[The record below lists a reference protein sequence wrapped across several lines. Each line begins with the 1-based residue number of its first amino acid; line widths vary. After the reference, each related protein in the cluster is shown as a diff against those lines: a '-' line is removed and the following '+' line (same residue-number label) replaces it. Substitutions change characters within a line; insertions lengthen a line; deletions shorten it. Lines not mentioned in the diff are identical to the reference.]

1 MAHFSF
7 FRKIL
12 PFFLIIWIT
21 GCGSALRYP
30 KGPDFPL
37 PEEDYD
43 PADEMEDYLWKGL
56 KDWQGVPYKWGGE
69 NRSGVDCSGF
79 TKTVYRKLFN
89 IRLPRTSAEQS
100 SVGKAVKQ
108 KHLRAGDLV
117 FFSYEK
123 NANHVG
129 IYLGKRKFIHAS
141 QKKGVMVSH
150 MDKPYWKR
158 IYRTSRR
165 VLKGI
170 PGRLKASVRKKIPES
185 AENRNAFSLHFCILS
200 ESF

>member
-1 MAHFSF
+1 MAHFRF

-12 PFFLIIWIT
+12 PFFLVVWIT
-21 GCGSALRYP
+21 GCGSALKYT
-30 KGPDFPL
+30 KVPDFSL
-37 PEEDYD
+37 PEEEEDSA
-43 PADEMEDYLWKGL
+43 ADLEQYLWKGV

-89 IRLPRTSAEQS
+89 IRLPRSSAQQS
-100 SVGKAVKQ
+100 TVGRAVKQ

-117 FFSYEK
+117 FFGYPK
-123 NANHVG
+123 NPNHVG

-141 QKKGVMVSH
+141 QKKGVMVSQ
-150 MDKPYWKR
+150 MDNPYWR
-158 IYRTSRR
+158 RVYRSSRR
-165 VLKGI
+165 VVKGI
-170 PGRLKASVRKKIPES
+170 PGRLKAAGSGNIPES
-185 AENRNAFSLHFCILS
+185 AESPNPVSARSRILS